1 MKALILGV
9 RGQTGSYLAEQL
21 ADAGH
26 DVYGMIRLGKP
37 VDPRIRVVAGDML
50 SPTSLR
56 AVLRQVR
63 PDHIYNLAAVT
74 APGGAW
80 GQPQP
85 PGLADT
91 TGVAVVHL
99 LEAARTVVPEAR
111 IVHASSSAI
120 FDPHRYGPYGA
131 AKRFAHDCAVGYRE
145 GWGMHVSNAVLWSHS
160 SPRQDPRFLARR
172 ICAAAVDV
180 AVGGVDRLVLSN
192 GDNARDW
199 GYAGD
204 YAAAIA
210 AVGMAPAGDYQV
222 ATGTIH
228 TVWDLAVSAIRAA
241 GLGDDL
247 VGDDRTG
254 AVELAETPAADTGL
268 WQVPG
273 WKPTMSFDDWV
284 RLIVH
289 ADMDAR

>member
-1 MKALILGV
+1 MRALIVGV
-9 RGQTGSYLAEQL
+9 RGQTGSYLAEHL
-21 ADAGH
+21 LNDGH
-26 DVYGMIRLGKP
+26 DVYGMIRLGRS
-37 VDPRIRVVAGDML
+37 VDPQIRAVIGDLL
-50 SPTSLR
+50 SPGSL
-56 AVLRQVR
+56 AQVLRKVR

-85 PGLADT
+85 VGLADT
-91 TGVAVVHL
+91 TGFAVAHL
-99 LEAARTVVPEAR
+99 LEAARTIVPEAR

-120 FDPHRYGPYGA
+120 FDPHRYGLYGV
-131 AKRFAHDCAVGYRE
+131 AKRFAHDTAVGYRE

-160 SPRQDPRFLARR
+160 SPRQDRRFLARR

-180 AVGGVDRLVLSN
+180 AVGGADRLVLSN

-210 AVGMAPAGDYQV
+210 AAGMAPAGDYRI
-222 ATGTIH
+222 ATGMIH
-228 TVWDLAVSAIRAA
+228 TVRDLAESAIRAA
-241 GLGDDL
+241 GLGETLVYDDHS
-247 VGDDRTG
+247 GS
-254 AVELAETPAADTGL
+254 AEPAEMPAADTDL
-268 WQVPG
+268 WDVPG
-273 WKPTMSFDDWV
+273 WKPTVPFDDWV
-284 RLIVH
+284 RFVVH